1 MVSTA
6 GENTRLR
13 VLEALDSVYDPEIQT
28 VSIRDLGIVRA
39 VDVCDEEGNIQ
50 VQVMITP
57 TYSGCPAMRVIEQD
71 IHEAL
76 GRAGID
82 QVAVEQ
88 VLYPPWTTDWITDRG
103 RRHLLASGIA
113 PPACRACEA
122 GPMESGISC
131 PRCGSDQT
139 RVLSGF
145 GATACK
151 ALWRCDSCLEPF
163 DYFKPH

>member
-1 MVSTA
+1 MSAAV
-6 GENTRLR
+6 ENTRLR
-13 VLEALDSVYDPEIQT
+13 LLDVLDSVCDPEIPT

-39 VDVCDEEGNIQ
+39 VDVCDESGNIK

-57 TYSGCPAMRVIEQD
+57 TYSGCPAMQVIEQD

-76 GRAGID
+76 GREGID
-82 QVAVEQ
+82 HVAVEQ
-88 VLYPPWTTDWITDRG
+88 VLYPPWTTDWITHQG
-103 RRHLLASGIA
+103 RRHLLATGIT
-113 PPACRACEA
+113 PPACRACEE
-122 GPMESGISC
+122 GSTQTGISC

-139 RVLSGF
+139 SVLSGF

-151 ALWRCDSCLEPF
+151 ALWRCDHCLEPF

>member
-1 MVSTA
+1 
-6 GENTRLR
+6 
-13 VLEALDSVYDPEIQT
+13 VLEVLDSVCDPEIPT

-39 VDVCDEEGNIQ
+39 VDVSDESGDIQ

-57 TYSGCPAMRVIEQD
+57 TYSGCPAMQVIEQD

-82 QVAVEQ
+82 HVAVEQ
-88 VLYPPWTTDWITDRG
+88 VLYPPWTTDWITDQG
-103 RRHLLASGIA
+103 RRHLLATGIT
-113 PPACRACEA
+113 PPACRACEQD
-122 GPMESGISC
+122 PTETGISC

-139 RVLSGF
+139 SVLSGF

-151 ALWRCDSCLEPF
+151 ALWRCDHCLEPF

>member
-1 MVSTA
+1 MSAAV
-6 GENTRLR
+6 EITRLR
-13 VLEALDSVYDPEIQT
+13 VLDVLDSVCDPEIPT

-39 VDVCDEEGNIQ
+39 VDVCDESGAIQ

-57 TYSGCPAMRVIEQD
+57 TYSGCPAMQVIEQD

-82 QVAVEQ
+82 HVAVEQ
-88 VLYPPWTTDWITDRG
+88 VLYPPWTTDWITDQG
-103 RRHLLASGIA
+103 RRHLLATGIT
-113 PPACRACEA
+113 PPACRACEQ
-122 GPMESGISC
+122 GPTETGISC

-139 RVLSGF
+139 SVLSGF

-151 ALWRCDSCLEPF
+151 ALWRCDHCLEPF